1 VHDRDRARGGLLGGR
16 RVPMKRR
23 RAVFLDRDGTINEDV
38 GYPGH
43 YDQVRIYPNSFE
55 AVRRI
60 NEAGLAAVVIT
71 NQSGVGRGHFT
82 ENDLCVI
89 HEKMMKAFQAEN
101 ARLDGIFY
109 CPHFVSSASPEY
121 DVDCACRKPFPGMA
135 LKAREAFDLDL
146 EGSYMVGD
154 KVEDIRFGLNIGAT
168 SVLVLTGYGLG
179 SLAKLKEEGIEPAY
193 AAPDL
198 LDAVRWILRREKARQ
213 EGENVRDP
221 L

>member
-1 VHDRDRARGGLLGGR
+1 
-16 RVPMKRR
+16 MKKR

-38 GYPGH
+38 GYPGS
-43 YDQVRIYPNSFE
+43 YDQVRIYPYSFE

-60 NEAGLAAVVIT
+60 NEAGFAAVVIT
-71 NQSGVGRGHFT
+71 NQSGVGRGFFT
-82 ENDLCVI
+82 ENDLRVI
-89 HEKMMKAFQAEN
+89 HEKMTMAFQAEN

-109 CPHFVSSASPEY
+109 CPHFISSASAEY

-146 EGSYMVGD
+146 EGSYMIGD

-168 SVLVLTGYGLG
+168 PVLVLTGHGPG
-179 SLAKLKEEGIEPAY
+179 SLAKLKSEGLEPAY
-193 AAPDL
+193 AASDL
-198 LDAVRWILRREKARQ
+198 LDAVGWILRREKARQ

>member
-1 VHDRDRARGGLLGGR
+1 
-16 RVPMKRR
+16 MNKR

-38 GYPGH
+38 GYPGR
-43 YDQVRIYPNSFE
+43 YDQVRIYPYSFE

-71 NQSGVGRGHFT
+71 NQSGVGRGFFT
-82 ENDLCVI
+82 EDDLRVV
-89 HEKMMKAFQAEN
+89 HEKMAKAFQDEN

-109 CPHFVSSASPEY
+109 CPHFFSSASPESGA
-121 DVDCACRKPFPGMA
+121 DCACRKPFPGMA
-135 LKAREAFDLDL
+135 LKAREALDLDL

-168 SVLVLTGYGLG
+168 PVLVLTGYGRS
-179 SLAKLKEEGIEPAY
+179 SLANLKDEGLEPAY

-198 LDAVRWILRREKARQ
+198 LDAVQWILRREKARR
-213 EGENVRDP
+213 ERENVRDP